1 MHPDMKAVKQIDRA
15 DKMADGFLNLNQPN
29 IRVIAQPEPSNKHI
43 TSITDIKEFAEDELK
58 GLCLSNIPGGI
69 CAVTSAQDEYWNLSE
84 CGVFY
89 HSRIWDK
96 TRKEGYEY
104 LSFTRLIK
112 YIVKWI
118 TKAGYFYRQSEYSG
132 DIAITVCVYE
142 VLDEPL
148 AGLEDVNYLRAI
160 ESVEEQKF
168 QAQEVFADARC
179 LAKNLVDREH
189 AIDTV
194 EKLVIDGLLQRSNIF
209 IHSGDRR
216 AWRKLI
222 EEIVDSIL
230 ARRSKRT

>member
-29 IRVIAQPEPSNKHI
+29 IRVIAQPEPSNSHVI
-43 TSITDIKEFAEDELK
+43 SIRDIKEFAERELE
-58 GLCLSNIPGGI
+58 GLELEETTGGI
-69 CAVTSAQDEYWNLSE
+69 YAITPSRWEEQTEYWNLSE

-89 HSRIWDK
+89 HSRIWNK
-96 TRKEGYEY
+96 TRKDGYEY

-118 TKAGYFYRQSEYSG
+118 SKAGYFYKQSEYSG

-148 AGLEDVNYLRAI
+148 AALEDVNYLCAI

-168 QAQEVFADARC
+168 QAPEVFADARC

-189 AIDTV
+189 VIDTV
-194 EKLVIDGLLQRSNIF
+194 EKLVVDDLLQRSNIF
-209 IHSGDRR
+209 IHSGDSR

-222 EEIVDSIL
+222 EEIVDGQS
-230 ARRSKRT
+230 R